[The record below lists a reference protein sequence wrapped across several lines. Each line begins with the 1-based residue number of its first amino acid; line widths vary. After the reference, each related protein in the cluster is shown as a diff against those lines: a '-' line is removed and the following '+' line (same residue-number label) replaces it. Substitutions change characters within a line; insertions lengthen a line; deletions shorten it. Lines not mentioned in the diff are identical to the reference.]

1 MNYDLSGLEKKDV
14 KERNHLNIMSVY
26 SIDIL
31 FRHFHIFHNYYT
43 ENVSKSNSNAIRK
56 GKNSVFHVNAFIIFL
71 GHTYCRMLIRSI
83 STAHYF

>member
-43 ENVSKSNSNAIRK
+43 ENVNKSNSNAIRK
-56 GKNSVFHVNAFIIFL
+56 GKKL
-71 GHTYCRMLIRSI
+71 SI
-83 STAHYF
+83 SCKCIHNIFRTYIL